1 MRVGG
6 RELRPYLP
14 SFVYS
19 RKLIKLVKIFTYT
32 KYEWLGVRTAVES
45 RAMERQGER
54 DHGRYGGYGGGGGGE
69 LSVPVI
75 QVAR

>member
-1 MRVGG
+1 M
-6 RELRPYLP
+6 
-14 SFVYS
+14 
-19 RKLIKLVKIFTYT
+19 
-32 KYEWLGVRTAVES
+32 RTAVES